1 MENIVKQIKNWHT
14 TGTNSKHD
22 PYWKEFVRDFKKTIK
37 KELEEINVENIVF
50 SVGHYYISGFFQL
63 GEQNY
68 YFSISDVRHFSNDM
82 MMVRTAKDFNDYR
95 GGSNNWIKME
105 KGLFRKFFN
114 IN

>member
-1 MENIVKQIKNWHT
+1 MKIYYHHRLLSAELIRYRLLNYAAARFSENLSILSNMNTQ
-14 TGTNSKHD
+14 
-22 PYWKEFVRDFKKTIK
+22 
-37 KELEEINVENIVF
+37 
-50 SVGHYYISGFFQL
+50 SVSAGL
-63 GEQNY
+63 LLKPCQNY

-105 KGLFRKFFN
+105 KGLFKKFFN